1 MDNVSNFGSDS
12 MINFAYDR
20 FCIRNRN
27 EERFIHDKHDSGFFY
42 GWHFHFDWSV
52 ALMSIV
58 KLNSMC
64 TPIDRV
70 SQTSISQHIT
80 ANWDIA
86 VCAHFWYLHMAQVD
100 LPIQQAY
107 NLYIVYIKYCISI
120 QPVSINGAINVSHN
134 TLQAKVMHVITSH
147 RITSQHLTLNL
158 WISCFICIMT
168 IPEKKNIKYNR
179 FRE

>member
-1 MDNVSNFGSDS
+1 
-12 MINFAYDR
+12 
-20 FCIRNRN
+20 
-27 EERFIHDKHDSGFFY
+27 
-42 GWHFHFDWSV
+42 
-52 ALMSIV
+52 MSIV

-86 VCAHFWYLHMAQVD
+86 VCAQFERIFWYLHMAQVD
-100 LPIQQAY
+100 LTIQQAH

-120 QPVSINGAINVSHN
+120 EPVSINGAINLSRN

-147 RITSQHLTLNL
+147 RIASQHLTLNM
-158 WISCFICIMT
+158 WISYFICVMIV
-168 IPEKKNIKYNR
+168 PEKKTIKYNR
-179 FRE
+179 FREWMSIFSRWCYDLNWRKACTRCQLSVSLKEKV